1 MNYQNKIDEYY
12 SYKWLISIIFNTDDN
27 SYLRKSNLIFDVRV
41 LESLKRII
49 EVYTKEGYFNKT
61 VKNNIYTLLVNARF
75 FKDDKIKERVDLVND
90 MTTYLNQQYDDKSE
104 IFYRDQLYRR
114 TRETKYLFKYSKEQI
129 EILSEYV
136 NQQLYNDFII
146 IKSHGDEYTE
156 EQFDKLYLNDFIDLD
171 VYYENINFILEECPY
186 LFVDKIFYNRVIKVL
201 NSNSKEFDKKTNS
214 VKKRIKR
221 SIKKIKP
228 LKV

>member
-1 MNYQNKIDEYY
+1 MNYQDKIDEYY

-27 SYLRKSNLIFDVRV
+27 SYLRKAKLVFDIRV
-41 LESLKRII
+41 LDGLKRII
-49 EVYTKEGYFNKT
+49 EVYTKESYFNYEI
-61 VKNNIYTLLVNARF
+61 KNNIHKFLVNARF
-75 FKDDKIKERVDLVND
+75 FKDDESKERVDLVND
-90 MTTYLNQQYDDKSE
+90 MTTYLNQQLDDKSE

-129 EILSEYV
+129 GILSEYI

-156 EQFDKLYLNDFIDLD
+156 EQFDELYLNDFIDLD
-171 VYYENINFILEECPY
+171 GYYENINFILEECPY
-186 LFVDKIFYNRVIKVL
+186 LFVDKTFYNRVMKVL
-201 NSNSKEFDKKTNS
+201 NNNSKEFDKKTNS
-214 VKKRIKR
+214 VKKRIKK